1 MGEIQTKYIFPVNEP
16 TYVDLILPIPLPKLY
31 TYAVPEELVKDCER
45 GKRVIAEFGKKKIY
59 TGIISEIHSRKPEY
73 KTKQV
78 ISVLDQLPVI
88 NEKQFRF
95 WNRISEYY
103 MCTPGEIFNAAL
115 PSGLKLESET
125 NISLNSEVVIHEISE
140 NEELIIGLL
149 SNKDALTVNQ
159 LQTGSDF
166 NVLSVLKKLIDKG
179 IVMAE
184 ERVKNKYKPKFEE
197 YISLSETLNN
207 EKELAAILESLNR
220 AKKQSELLM
229 GFLYLTKYGSNLFT
243 GIKPGKEFL
252 KSDVLKF
259 CAASISHLNALIEKG
274 ILISKKK
281 EVGRFFSASEN
292 QSVEKQLNENQ
303 EKAFHE
309 ITEIFKQKNVVLLHG
324 VTSSGKTEVY
334 IQLIKK
340 QIEVGRQVLYLVP
353 EIALTAQI
361 TERLKQIFGNK
372 LGVYHSKF
380 NDNERVEVWKYVQEK
395 KYQIVLGVRSSVF
408 LPFDNLGLVIVDEE
422 HENTYKQHNPSPRYN
437 ARDAAILL
445 AQIHGAK
452 VLLGSATPA
461 IESYYNAKT
470 DKYGL
475 VELSTRY
482 LDIEMPDIVIADV
495 KEARRKK
502 EMLSLFTPALLYAVK
517 ETLEQKG
524 QVILFQNRR
533 GYSPYME
540 CEACGYIPK
549 CEYCDVS
556 LTYHKFSGNLVCHY
570 CGYTEPLRTTCK
582 ACENTTM
589 SNRGFGTQMIED
601 EIQALFPEARISRMD
616 LDSTGGKNAYTEII
630 RKFELGQTD
639 ILIGTQMVTKGLDFD
654 NVRLAGIMNA
664 DTMINFPDF
673 RAFERSFQ
681 QMAQVS
687 GRAGRKLKRG
697 KVIIQTTDKKHP
709 IINFVKENDFYGMY
723 LSQMEVRKTYKYPP
737 FFRLIQITVKD
748 KQNALV
754 DLSSNMLA
762 DELKKKFGSR
772 VLGPEYPI
780 IPRIKNNYLKTI
792 LLKFERNAPSEQVK
806 TYIYEC
812 INRVKST
819 PKFKYVQILIDVDP
833 L

>member
-1 MGEIQTKYIFPVNEP
+1 MKET

-31 TYAVPEELVKDCER
+31 TYAVPEELVKVCER

-59 TGIISEIHSRKPEY
+59 TGIISEMHCRKPEY
-73 KTKQV
+73 KTKEI
-78 ISVLDQLPVI
+78 ISVLDQIPVI

-95 WNRISEYY
+95 WNRVSEYY
-103 MCTPGEIFNAAL
+103 MCTTGEIFNAAL

-125 NISLNSEVVIHEISE
+125 NISLNTGIDIPEISE
-140 NEELIIGLL
+140 NEEFIIGLL
-149 SNKDALTVNQ
+149 SKKETLTVNQ
-159 LQTGSDF
+159 LQADSDF
-166 NVLSVLKKLIDKG
+166 NILSVLKKLIDKG
-179 IVMAE
+179 IVSAE

-197 YISLSETLNN
+197 YISLSETLHN
-207 EKELAAILESLNR
+207 EDELAAILETLSR

-229 GFLYLTKYGSNLFT
+229 AFLYLTKYGSNLFT

-259 CAASISHLNALIEKG
+259 CGASIAHLSALIEKG
-274 ILISKKK
+274 ILVSEKK
-281 EVGRFFSASEN
+281 EVGRFISASHN
-292 QSVEKQLNENQ
+292 PMPEKQLNENQ
-303 EKAFHE
+303 EKAFCE
-309 ITEIFKQKNVVLLHG
+309 ITEIFKHKNVVLLHG
-324 VTSSGKTEVY
+324 VTSSGKTEIY

-340 QIEVGRQVLYLVP
+340 QIEAGKQVLYLLP

-361 TERLKQIFGNK
+361 TERLKHIFGNE

-380 NDNERVEVWKYVQEK
+380 NDNERVEVWKYVHEK
-395 KYQIVLGVRSSVF
+395 KYKIVLGVRSSIF

-422 HENTYKQHNPSPRYN
+422 HENTYKQHNPSPRYH

-445 AQIHGAK
+445 AQIHGGK
-452 VLLGSATPA
+452 VLLGTATPA

-470 DKYGL
+470 GKYGL

-482 LDIEMPDIVIADV
+482 LDIEMPEIIIADV

-502 EMLSLFTPALLYAVK
+502 EMLSLFTPMLFHAVK
-517 ETLEQKG
+517 ETLEKKG

-533 GYSPYME
+533 GYSPYLE

-556 LTYHKFSGNLVCHY
+556 LTYHKFSNNLVCHY

-582 ACENTTM
+582 ACENPTM

-601 EIQALFPEARISRMD
+601 EIQELFPEARISRMD
-616 LDSTGGKNAYTEII
+616 LDSTGGKNAYAEII
-630 RKFELGQTD
+630 RKFEMAQTD

-654 NVRLAGIMNA
+654 NVSLAGIMNA
-664 DTMINFPDF
+664 DTMLNFPDF

-687 GRAGRKLKRG
+687 GRAGRKQKRG

-709 IINFVKENDFYGMY
+709 IINFVKENDYLGMFQ
-723 LSQMEVRKTYKYPP
+723 SQMEVRKTYKYPP
-737 FFRLIQITVKD
+737 YYRLIQLTVKD

-754 DLSSNMLA
+754 DLSSKMLA
-762 DELKKKFGSR
+762 DVLKKKFGSR
-772 VLGPEYPI
+772 VLGPEFPV
-780 IPRIKNNYLKTI
+780 IPRIKTYYLKTI
-792 LLKFERNAPSEQVK
+792 LVKFERNAPTEQVK
-806 TYIYEC
+806 IYINEC
-812 INRVKST
+812 INRVRST
-819 PKFKYVQILIDVDP
+819 PKFKYVQIVIDVDP